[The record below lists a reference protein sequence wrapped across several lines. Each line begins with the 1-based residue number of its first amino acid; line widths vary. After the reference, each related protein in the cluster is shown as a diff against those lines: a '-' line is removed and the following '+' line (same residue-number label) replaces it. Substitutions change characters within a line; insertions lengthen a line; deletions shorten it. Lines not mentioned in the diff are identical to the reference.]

1 MRFVLAGQPNSG
13 KSSIFNSI
21 AGYRSATANFPKSSV
36 SFTATKVLIAGREV
50 EVVDLP
56 GIYSLTSS
64 DTVAGPAERYLST
77 RSTTSSSTSWM
88 RAVSGVRS
96 S

>member
-13 KSSIFNSI
+13 KSSIFNSV

-36 SFTATKVLIAGREV
+36 SFIATKTLIAGREV
-50 EVVDLP
+50 EIVDLP

-64 DTVAGPAERYLST
+64 TKGGGAR
-77 RSTTSSSTSWM
+77 
-88 RAVSGVRS
+88 RAIPSR
-96 S
+96 

>member
-1 MRFVLAGQPNSG
+1 MRFLLAGQPNSG
-13 KSSIFNSI
+13 KSSIFNSV

-36 SFTATKVLIAGREV
+36 TYTATKALIAGREV

-64 DTVAGPAERYLST
+64 DEVAGPAERYLLRGAQGAPLEKPTHSRT
-77 RSTTSSSTSWM
+77 G
-88 RAVSGVRS
+88 AAG
-96 S
+96 